1 MVQKQSLGGVAK
13 AQVPRLRLGSAFGQN
28 KMPAVTP
35 MKEQGT
41 GGTPIYAG
49 FIQQKDKAVGWTQ
62 HRRYEISS
70 EIVVNVSIVAAS
82 VRYFLNLVSRPEWSC
97 VPADKDDKESVEL
110 AEWVDDVIHD
120 MVTPFPRAIRRSG
133 MYMFHGFGV
142 QEWTAKKRKDGS
154 IGLLDIEPRPQHTI
168 ERWEVDDSGTLLGV
182 WQRSPQD
189 NSLRGIPR
197 GKTVY
202 LVDDTLTDSPEGL
215 GVFRSLLEPYTRLK
229 QYLELE
235 ARAFER
241 DLRGTPIGRVPFAA
255 LRKAVRNG
263 ELSQSKADELV
274 QAMKNFVEME
284 VKQSNTA
291 ALLDSQ
297 PYESVAA
304 DGPKVSSVMQ
314 WGLELLTGSAN
325 GLSELSTAIDRIQRE
340 MARIIGTEQLMMGD
354 AGGNR
359 ALSQD
364 KSRNLYLN
372 ANAVLGSV
380 VSAYSTDIIDPLWK
394 LNSLPEEKKPH
405 FQSEDVSFKDVEQIT
420 KALSEMADA
429 GAVMTPDDPA
439 IDDVRDL
446 LGVSRYDPDD
456 SLFGYPGVV
465 ADPTATNLAT
475 GNGAPAEVEEM
486 DESTTQ
492 EDATQRA
499 PTKSRSAKKGRVV
512 RNRL

>member
-1 MVQKQSLGGVAK
+1 MAK
-13 AQVPRLRLGSAFGQN
+13 VPRLRLGSAFGQN
-28 KMPAVTP
+28 KMPAVRP
-35 MKEQGT
+35 MVEMGS

-82 VRYFLNLVSRPEWSC
+82 VRYFLNLISRPEWSC
-97 VPADKDDKESVEL
+97 VPADKDDPESVEL
-110 AEWVDDVIHD
+110 AEWVEDVVHD
-120 MVTPFPRAIRRSG
+120 MVTPFPRAVRRSG
-133 MYMFHGFGV
+133 MYMFHGFGT
-142 QEWTAKKRKDGS
+142 QEWTAKKREDGS

-182 WQRSPQD
+182 WQRSPQT
-189 NSLRGIPR
+189 NALLGIPR
-197 GKTVY
+197 GKMIY

-215 GVFRSLLEPYTRLK
+215 GVFRSLLEPYNRLK

-263 ELSQSKADELV
+263 ELKQEKADQLIE
-274 QAMKNFVEME
+274 AMKNFVELE

-304 DGPKVSSVMQ
+304 DGPKISPVMQ

-325 GLSELSTAIDRIQRE
+325 GLSELSAAIDRIQRE

-372 ANAVLGSV
+372 ANAVIGSI
-380 VSAYSTDIIDPLWK
+380 VSAYSRDIIDPLWQ
-394 LNSLPEEKKPH
+394 LNSLPEDKKPT
-405 FQSEDVSFKDVEQIT
+405 FQSEDVAFKDVEQIT

-446 LGVSRYDPDD
+446 LGVSRYDPSE
-456 SLFGYPGVV
+456 SLFGYPGLVTE
-465 ADPTATNLAT
+465 PSEGATSST
-475 GNGAPAEVEEM
+475 DGVPDEGEEM
-486 DESTTQ
+486 DESTTKP
-492 EDATQRA
+492 DASQRT
-499 PTKSRSAKKGRVV
+499 PTKPKAAKKGRVV
-512 RNRL
+512 RARL